1 MFGIYLTIVVSE
13 FYLLYLCMIMNLFN
27 DAKVMRH
34 AFLILAHNEFQIL
47 KILLSMLDDG
57 RNDIYL
63 HIDKKVVLGP
73 LEQDLFRLAKARLFV
88 LEQRLD
94 VRWGDISVV
103 KAELLLLETASMK
116 GPYDYYHL
124 LSGVD
129 LPIKSQDYIHH
140 FFEKNKGYEFVPYS
154 CGEANLKDLERKVFK
169 YHLFCRYYK
178 IPPRIFKK
186 QVQSLRIS
194 FLKLQDFF
202 HYNRPKEIEFKKGSN
217 WVSITHELLTI
228 ILAQKSFIL
237 RRFKNVCCGDEIFL
251 QSILWNSERR
261 SHIYPGSEQLNAGL
275 RAIDWERGNPYVW
288 KMEDL
293 QYLLETEHLF
303 ARKFDS
309 QNMDV
314 VIKIRELF
322 S

>member
-1 MFGIYLTIVVSE
+1 MFGIYLTIVVLE

-129 LPIKSQDYIHH
+129 LPIKSQDYIHR

-186 QVQSLRIS
+186 QVQSLRIN

-261 SHIYPGSEQLNAGL
+261 SHNLS
-275 RAIDWERGNPYVW
+275 W
-288 KMEDL
+288 
-293 QYLLETEHLF
+293 
-303 ARKFDS
+303 
-309 QNMDV
+309 
-314 VIKIRELF
+314 
-322 S
+322 

>member
-1 MFGIYLTIVVSE
+1 MR
-13 FYLLYLCMIMNLFN
+13 MNLFN
-27 DAKVMRH
+27 DVKLMRH

-47 KILLSMLDDG
+47 RILLSMLDDE

-63 HIDKKVVLGP
+63 HIDKKVVLGS

-178 IPPRIFKK
+178 IPPRILKK
-186 QVQSLRIS
+186 QVQSLRIN

-261 SHIYPGSEQLNAGL
+261 SHI
-275 RAIDWERGNPYVW
+275 
-288 KMEDL
+288 
-293 QYLLETEHLF
+293 
-303 ARKFDS
+303 
-309 QNMDV
+309 
-314 VIKIRELF
+314 
-322 S
+322 

>member
-1 MFGIYLTIVVSE
+1 MFGIYLTIVVLE

-129 LPIKSQDYIHH
+129 LPIKSQDYIHR

-178 IPPRIFKK
+178 LNSSSKCNGIHINNLFK
-186 QVQSLRIS
+186 
-194 FLKLQDFF
+194 FF
-202 HYNRPKEIEFKKGSN
+202 VWCE
-217 WVSITHELLTI
+217 VS
-228 ILAQKSFIL
+228 KSFT
-237 RRFKNVCCGDEIFL
+237 R
-251 QSILWNSERR
+251 SI
-261 SHIYPGSEQLNAGL
+261 I
-275 RAIDWERGNPYVW
+275 
-288 KMEDL
+288 
-293 QYLLETEHLF
+293 
-303 ARKFDS
+303 
-309 QNMDV
+309 
-314 VIKIRELF
+314 
-322 S
+322 

>member
-1 MFGIYLTIVVSE
+1 MFGIYLTIVVLE

-169 YHLFCRYYK
+169 YHLFCRYSKYMTK
-178 IPPRIFKK
+178 I
-186 QVQSLRIS
+186 
-194 FLKLQDFF
+194 
-202 HYNRPKEIEFKKGSN
+202 
-217 WVSITHELLTI
+217 
-228 ILAQKSFIL
+228 
-237 RRFKNVCCGDEIFL
+237 
-251 QSILWNSERR
+251 
-261 SHIYPGSEQLNAGL
+261 
-275 RAIDWERGNPYVW
+275 
-288 KMEDL
+288 
-293 QYLLETEHLF
+293 
-303 ARKFDS
+303 
-309 QNMDV
+309 
-314 VIKIRELF
+314 
-322 S
+322 

>member
-1 MFGIYLTIVVSE
+1 MENLKAFFTRRPERLLGRCGMLFLMAFFVMNLSSCNDDFIEDDGGEVIPPEEIVIPPVYMLLDGPYKSGVTLTQNEDSS
-13 FYLLYLCMIMNLFN
+13 YTCLLYT
-27 DAKVMRH
+27 
-34 AFLILAHNEFQIL
+34 
-47 KILLSMLDDG
+47 S
-57 RNDIYL
+57 
-63 HIDKKVVLGP
+63 
-73 LEQDLFRLAKARLFV
+73 
-88 LEQRLD
+88 
-94 VRWGDISVV
+94 
-103 KAELLLLETASMK
+103 
-116 GPYDYYHL
+116 
-124 LSGVD
+124 
-129 LPIKSQDYIHH
+129 
-140 FFEKNKGYEFVPYS
+140 
-154 CGEANLKDLERKVFK
+154 
-169 YHLFCRYYK
+169 
-178 IPPRIFKK
+178 
-186 QVQSLRIS
+186 
-194 FLKLQDFF
+194 
-202 HYNRPKEIEFKKGSN
+202 NRPKEIEFKKGSN

-251 QSILWNSERR
+251 QSILWSSERR

>member
-1 MFGIYLTIVVSE
+1 
-13 FYLLYLCMIMNLFN
+13 MIMNLFN

-63 HIDKKVVLGP
+63 HIDKKMSCSDP

-129 LPIKSQDYIHH
+129 LP
-140 FFEKNKGYEFVPYS
+140 
-154 CGEANLKDLERKVFK
+154 
-169 YHLFCRYYK
+169 
-178 IPPRIFKK
+178 
-186 QVQSLRIS
+186 
-194 FLKLQDFF
+194 
-202 HYNRPKEIEFKKGSN
+202 
-217 WVSITHELLTI
+217 
-228 ILAQKSFIL
+228 
-237 RRFKNVCCGDEIFL
+237 
-251 QSILWNSERR
+251 
-261 SHIYPGSEQLNAGL
+261 
-275 RAIDWERGNPYVW
+275 
-288 KMEDL
+288 
-293 QYLLETEHLF
+293 
-303 ARKFDS
+303 
-309 QNMDV
+309 
-314 VIKIRELF
+314 
-322 S
+322 